1 MVSFGQILLTIF
13 LAILLFGDLPGMIKK
28 VATFIKGTPKVS
40 EKDTK
45 KKKGGLKSYLLN
57 RILKILPFRRTGTR
71 TLSLWFWRPLFYQLN
86 YSPSTS
92 IDSKIR
98 TFI

>member
-28 VATFIKGTPKVS
+28 VATCIKGTPKVS

-45 KKKGGLKSYLLN
+45 KK
-57 RILKILPFRRTGTR
+57 RE
-71 TLSLWFWRPLFYQLN
+71 
-86 YSPSTS
+86 
-92 IDSKIR
+92 D
-98 TFI
+98 

>member
-45 KKKGGLKSYLLN
+45 KKK
-57 RILKILPFRRTGTR
+57 RE
-71 TLSLWFWRPLFYQLN
+71 
-86 YSPSTS
+86 
-92 IDSKIR
+92 D
-98 TFI
+98 